1 MGLVPLEEARAR
13 VLEGCRRLAPTTV
26 ALGEALGLVTA
37 EPVVADQA
45 VPPFANTAMDGF
57 AVRAADT
64 ASPPARLQVVASVAA
79 GSAAEVRVEAGQAV
93 RIMTGAP
100 MPAGAD
106 AVVMVERT
114 DVDDGGATV
123 VVHAAAR
130 PGDHVRAAGDDLSP
144 GQEVFPALT
153 ELQPGHLGVLASLGL
168 EAVAAFPRARVGV
181 LSTGDELV
189 EGAGP
194 LRLGQIRDSNRPTL
208 LGLVRRSGFEAVDL
222 GIARDD
228 EQAITAAVERAVA
241 GCDALITSGGVSV
254 GDFDYVRLVLDKLS
268 GGAMAWMQVAIKP
281 AKPLA
286 FGVVEGVPVFG
297 LPGNPVS
304 SMVSFELFARPALR
318 RMTGH
323 TVLDR
328 RRVQAVA
335 DAGLPRRPDGKLHL
349 VRVRAEPG
357 DDGRFHV
364 HPSGGQGSHM
374 LRSMALANALALNP
388 DGPGIDAGQSVPT
401 MLLDCP

>member
-1 MGLVPLEEARAR
+1 
-13 VLEGCRRLAPTTV
+13 
-26 ALGEALGLVTA
+26 
-37 EPVVADQA
+37 
-45 VPPFANTAMDGF
+45 
-57 AVRAADT
+57 
-64 ASPPARLQVVASVAA
+64 
-79 GSAAEVRVEAGQAV
+79 
-93 RIMTGAP
+93 
-100 MPAGAD
+100 
-106 AVVMVERT
+106 
-114 DVDDGGATV
+114 
-123 VVHAAAR
+123 
-130 PGDHVRAAGDDLSP
+130 
-144 GQEVFPALT
+144 
-153 ELQPGHLGVLASLGL
+153 
-168 EAVAAFPRARVGV
+168 
-181 LSTGDELV
+181 
-189 EGAGP
+189 
-194 LRLGQIRDSNRPTL
+194 
-208 LGLVRRSGFEAVDL
+208 
-222 GIARDD
+222 
-228 EQAITAAVERAVA
+228 
-241 GCDALITSGGVSV
+241 
-254 GDFDYVRLVLDKLS
+254 
-268 GGAMAWMQVAIKP
+268 MACMQVGIKP

-286 FGVVEGVPVFG
+286 FGVVEGMPVFG
-297 LPGNPVS
+297 LHGNPVS